1 MIPHRARPLAGYDTV
16 VGQEGW
22 FRSPGRSWCIGLLVA
37 VEANLLRTT
46 EEHMFDVLGIPINVF
61 ELSGWGLLV
70 LLIATGKLRTS
81 QNVKEIRD
89 DRDARLAEAAEW
101 KTAWEKSEETK
112 AQLVSQV
119 SQLLALGQVS
129 AHILGALPSQEE
141 KTESS

>member
-1 MIPHRARPLAGYDTV
+1 
-16 VGQEGW
+16 
-22 FRSPGRSWCIGLLVA
+22 
-37 VEANLLRTT
+37 
-46 EEHMFDVLGIPINVF
+46 MFDVLGVPAVDLLN
-61 ELSGWGLLV
+61 LSGWGVLILLV
-70 LLIATGKLRTS
+70 VTGRLRTA

-112 AQLVSQV
+112 QQLAGQV

-129 AHILGALPSQEE
+129 AHILGSMSQEE

>member
-1 MIPHRARPLAGYDTV
+1 M
-16 VGQEGW
+16 
-22 FRSPGRSWCIGLLVA
+22 RSWGRNLVTVRQRWRA
-37 VEANLLRTT
+37 DMGSLAETT
-46 EEHMFDVLGIPINVF
+46 EGHMFEVLGIPVNIF

-70 LLIATGKLRTS
+70 ILVVTGKLRPS
-81 QNVKEIRD
+81 SNVKEIRD

-129 AHILGALPSQEE
+129 AHILGSLPPQEE

>member
-1 MIPHRARPLAGYDTV
+1 MKM
-16 VGQEGW
+16 EG
-22 FRSPGRSWCIGLLVA
+22 
-37 VEANLLRTT
+37 
-46 EEHMFDVLGIPINVF
+46 HMFDVLGIPVNVF

-70 LLIATGKLRTS
+70 LLIATGRLRTS
-81 QNVKEIRD
+81 QNVREIRE

-101 KTAWEKSEETK
+101 KTAWQKSEETK

-129 AHILGALPSQEE
+129 AHILKTLPPQEE